1 VGLAME
7 DVALAVEVVRHWSD
21 EKEAALPKNE
31 K

>member
-1 VGLAME
+1 ME

-21 EKEAALPKNE
+21 EKEAALSKNE